1 MALETKLANLVK
13 PRSLDEKLAAL
24 TDEERDAYNN
34 SLKNPPLS
42 PNAAMQYCRL
52 FIQGYTTAEI
62 ARQNPSL
69 GLMGPGLMV
78 RARVEFDWDAQRDAY
93 INSLMSS
100 ARRGCEKTTLEAI
113 QLMSDGM
120 AAYHL
125 LVGEKF
131 RTFLRTGNPDDLG
144 EWKDTFSFEKYR
156 KMLDTLQAL
165 TGQVQAAAKQS
176 PTFAEATPAPGPT
189 QTIEGQSLPKLVAN
203 QPVSPKDAAT
213 MLEFLLKDEKK

>member
-1 MALETKLANLVK
+1 MALEKNPANLIK
-13 PRSLDEKLAAL
+13 PRSLDEKLSAL
-24 TDEERDAYNN
+24 TDEERDAYNK
-34 SLKNPPLS
+34 SLKSPPMS
-42 PNAAMQYCRL
+42 PNTAMQYCRL

-69 GLMGPGLMV
+69 GVMGPGLMA

-131 RTFLRTGNPDDLG
+131 RTFLRTGDPEDLG
-144 EWKDTFSFEKYR
+144 EWKEFSFQKYR
-156 KMLDTLQAL
+156 QMLETLQAL
-165 TGQVQAAAKQS
+165 TGQVQAAAKQA
-176 PTFAEATPAPGPT
+176 PTFAESTPEPEST
-189 QTIEGQSLPKLVAN
+189 KVVEGQSLPKLVAN
-203 QPVSPKDAAT
+203 QPVTPKDAAT

>member
-1 MALETKLANLVK
+1 
-13 PRSLDEKLAAL
+13 
-24 TDEERDAYNN
+24 
-34 SLKNPPLS
+34 
-42 PNAAMQYCRL
+42 MQYCRL